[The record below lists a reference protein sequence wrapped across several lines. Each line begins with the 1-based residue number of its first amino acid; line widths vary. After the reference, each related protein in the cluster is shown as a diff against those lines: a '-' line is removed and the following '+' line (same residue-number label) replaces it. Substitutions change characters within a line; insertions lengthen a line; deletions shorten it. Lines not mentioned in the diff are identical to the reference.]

1 MVQLILWV
9 PGDPDADPGFLLYWS
24 VGDFSFLN
32 SEWNA
37 FIPSIWY

>member
-24 VGDFSFLN
+24 VGDFRFLN
-32 SEWNA
+32 PEWNC
-37 FIPSIWY
+37 FIPSVWY